1 MISDVFFGPAERIM
15 YTLENNDSHVLVHNY
30 VPVYC
35 GELKHLH
42 TYCTY
47 YTESAQCRYL
57 VTLPA
62 AGDN

>member
-1 MISDVFFGPAERIM
+1 M